1 MDTRLIFGFDGKPIF
16 LPRQPRLAV
25 AAGSVFLF
33 KAKQN
38 NPHIPTG
45 EGIGWIGEENREGY
59 GQAVLWHPFHLQPE
73 GQAQ

>member
-1 MDTRLIFGFDGKPIF
+1 MDTRLIFGFDGKSIF

-25 AAGSVFLF
+25 GAGSVFLF
-33 KAKQN
+33 KAKQD
-38 NPHIPTG
+38 NPRIPVG

-73 GQAQ
+73 GEAI